1 MLLVPVLA
9 LVLAGLLLLWL
20 GGAPADAEA
29 ARPAGMPKP
38 AFTED
43 GEATERPLLRYP
55 LRRCIV
61 ELILLGLERG
71 VVSNYGGMV
80 AFVAIAMTGE

>member
-9 LVLAGLLLLWL
+9 LLAGLLLLWL

-29 ARPAGMPKP
+29 ARPPDMPKP

-61 ELILLGLERG
+61 ELILLGLEVRER
-71 VVSNYGGMV
+71 VSNYGGIS
-80 AFVAIAMTGE
+80 FVLLP